1 MRDFIGDLSPNV
13 RKMLN
18 SGGGKASIVLPFGDM
33 VLGRQKQVGIPG
45 RIGLTISG
53 LILFSL

>member
-33 VLGRQKQVGIPG
+33 VLGR
-45 RIGLTISG
+45 
-53 LILFSL
+53 